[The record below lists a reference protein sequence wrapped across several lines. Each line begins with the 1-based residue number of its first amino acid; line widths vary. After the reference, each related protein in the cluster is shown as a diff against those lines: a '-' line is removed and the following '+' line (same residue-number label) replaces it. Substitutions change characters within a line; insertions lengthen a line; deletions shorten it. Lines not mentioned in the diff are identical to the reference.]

1 MRERGCKAGSLVHS
15 QVKEGDWGPGRES
28 LGAFAILHD
37 LLGVL
42 IGSMMLE
49 RRDRSVKP
57 EGESW
62 RVSDLKE
69 GVFFSFFLSSFLSFS
84 LSFFFRLNYS

>member
-15 QVKEGDWGPGRES
+15 RVKEGDWGPGRES
-28 LGAFAILHD
+28 LGAFTILHD

-49 RRDRSVKP
+49 GRDRGIKP

-69 GVFFSFFLSSFLSFS
+69 GVFFSFFLFSFYLLFFLSLF
-84 LSFFFRLNYS
+84 LF

>member
-15 QVKEGDWGPGRES
+15 QVKEGEWGPGRES
-28 LGAFAILHD
+28 LVAFTVLHD
-37 LLGVL
+37 LLVVL
-42 IGSMMLE
+42 IGSMMLDG
-49 RRDRSVKP
+49 RDRGIKP

-69 GVFFSFFLSSFLSFS
+69 GVFFSFFLFSFYLLFFLSLF
-84 LSFFFRLNYS
+84 LF

>member
-15 QVKEGDWGPGRES
+15 QVKEGEWGPGRES
-28 LGAFAILHD
+28 LGAFTVLHD

-49 RRDRSVKP
+49 GRDRGIKP
-57 EGESW
+57 EWESW

-69 GVFFSFFLSSFLSFS
+69 GVFSHSFSFLSIFFSFFLSFFLF
-84 LSFFFRLNYS
+84 